1 MELIGI
7 FLIFLLVFINGFFV
21 ASEFAMVSL
30 RPSRL
35 EELVKENRS
44 MALLTKKAIGKIDD
58 MLSVC
63 QVGITVASLLLG
75 WIGEAYFARI
85 VGGIFSLF
93 TIPAEAVTIHSISIG
108 VAFTLIT
115 LFHVILG
122 ELVPKTIAIQNTEAV
137 ALGVSGPMWLFYYLF
152 FPVTF
157 VMNRLAGGVLTI
169 FRLQRTGDKY
179 VHSPE
184 ELMIIIEEQRKNGRI
199 DNEEMRLIQKTF
211 DFSEHTAKDV
221 MTHRLSIVGISQDST
236 IDKILPLI
244 AEHSFSRYP
253 IYDGT
258 LDKITGII
266 HVQKYL
272 KWQADHATSKG
283 KKEKI
288 TAIMERDFAVVPES
302 MSIERVMSKLRE
314 KKQHMAIVIDEYG
327 GVAGLLTL
335 EDIIEEFFGEIRDE
349 TDTDEKDTPA
359 VTKKSKPILIDG
371 ETEIDSLTGILEG
384 EEPRDMEEV
393 RTIAGYFLEKNEDM
407 PKEGSSV
414 RIKKGILKVKKMEG
428 NKIVSILF
436 TPKGAFADESD
447 SESERELA
455 GEDR

>member
-7 FLIFLLVFINGFFV
+7 LLILILVFINGFFV
-21 ASEFAMVSL
+21 AAEFAMVSI

-44 MALLTKKAIGKIDD
+44 MALMTKKAVSKIDD

-63 QVGITVASLLLG
+63 QVGITIASLLLG
-75 WIGEAYFARI
+75 WIGEEYFASI
-85 VGGIFSLF
+85 VSGIFRLF
-93 TIPAEAVTIHSISIG
+93 DLHVEALTVHSISIG
-108 VAFTLIT
+108 VAFTVIT

-122 ELVPKTIAIQNTEAV
+122 ELVPKSIAIQNTETV
-137 ALGVSGPMWLFYYLF
+137 ALGVSAPMWLFYYLF

-157 VMNRLAGGVLTI
+157 IMNRLAGGVLTL
-169 FRLQRTGDKY
+169 FRLQQTGDKY

-184 ELMIIIEEQRKNGRI
+184 ELMIIIEEQRKQGRI
-199 DNEEMRLIQKTF
+199 DKEEMRLIQKTF
-211 DFSEHTAKDV
+211 DFSEHSAKDV
-221 MTHRLSIVGISQDST
+221 MTHRLSIIGISQDST
-236 IDKILPLI
+236 IDKLLPLI

-253 IYDGT
+253 VYDQT
-258 LDKITGII
+258 LDKITGIV

-272 KWQADHATSKG
+272 KWQADHTSSKG

-288 TAIMERDFAVVPES
+288 TALMEKDLVVVPES

-314 KKQHMAIVIDEYG
+314 KKQHMGIVIDEYG

-349 TDTDEKDTPA
+349 TDTDETPS
-359 VTKKSKPILIDG
+359 VNRKSKTVLLDG
-371 ETEIDSLTGILEG
+371 ETEIDSLTNILEG
-384 EEPRDMEEV
+384 EEQEDLDEV

-407 PKEGSSV
+407 PKEGSVV

-428 NKIVSILF
+428 NKILSISF
-436 TPKGAFADESD
+436 TPKGESTSED
-447 SESERELA
+447 SESETDKEVSV
-455 GEDR
+455 EDR

>member
-7 FLIFLLVFINGFFV
+7 FLIFLLVFVNGFFV
-21 ASEFAMVSL
+21 AAEFSMVSL

-44 MALLTKKAIGKIDD
+44 MALLTKKAVSKLDD

-63 QVGITVASLLLG
+63 QVGITIASLLLG
-75 WIGEAYFARI
+75 WIGEEYFSHI
-85 VGGIFSLF
+85 VAGMFKLFSLD
-93 TIPAEAVTIHSISIG
+93 AEPLTIHSISIG

-122 ELVPKTIAIQNTEAV
+122 ELVPKTLAIQNTESI
-137 ALGVSGPMWLFYYLF
+137 ALGVAAPMWLFYYLF

-157 VMNRLAGGVLTI
+157 VMNRLSGGVLTL

-179 VHSPE
+179 VHSAE
-184 ELMIIIEEQRKNGRI
+184 ELMIIIEEQRKQGRI

-211 DFSEHTAKDV
+211 DFSEHIARDV
-221 MTHRLSIVGISQDST
+221 MTHRLSIVGIPQDST
-236 IDKILPLI
+236 IDKLLPLI
-244 AEHSFSRYP
+244 AEHNFSRYP
-253 IYDGT
+253 VYDQT
-258 LDKITGII
+258 LDKITGIV

-272 KWQADHATSKG
+272 KWQAEHTSSKG

-288 TAIMERDFAVVPES
+288 TSIMQKDFPFVPDS
-302 MSIERVMSKLRE
+302 MSIERVMKKLRE

-349 TDTDEKDTPA
+349 TDTDEKDTPLVKRA
-359 VTKKSKPILIDG
+359 KTIVLDG
-371 ETEIDSLTGILEG
+371 ETEIDSLRYILEG
-384 EEPRDMEEV
+384 EEPDDLEEV
-393 RTIAGYFLEKNEDM
+393 RTIAGFFLDKNEDM
-407 PKEGSSV
+407 PKEGSIIH
-414 RIKKGILKVKKMEG
+414 IKKGILKVKKMDG
-428 NKIVSILF
+428 NKIVSISF
-436 TPKGAFADESD
+436 TPKGDI
-447 SESERELA
+447 LA
-455 GEDR
+455 EEDPENDRDHTEDR

>member
-1 MELIGI
+1 MEFLGI
-7 FLIFLLVFINGFFV
+7 FLILSLVFINGFFV
-21 ASEFAMVSL
+21 AAEFAMVSL

-44 MALLTKKAIGKIDD
+44 MALLTKKAITKLDD

-63 QVGITVASLLLG
+63 QVGITIASLLLG
-75 WIGEAYFARI
+75 WIGEE
-85 VGGIFSLF
+85 IFSRIIINTFLLF
-93 TIPAEAVTIHSISIG
+93 QFPVDPVTIHSIAI
-108 VAFTLIT
+108 AFAFGFIT

-122 ELVPKTIAIQNTEAV
+122 ELVPKTLAIQNTESI
-137 ALGVSGPMWLFYYLF
+137 ALGVAFPMWVFYYLF

-157 VMNRLAGGVLTI
+157 VMNRLSGGVLTL

-179 VHSPE
+179 VHSAE
-184 ELMIIIEEQRKNGRI
+184 ELMIIIEEQRKQGRI

-236 IDKILPLI
+236 IDKLLPLI
-244 AEHSFSRYP
+244 AEHNFSRYP
-253 IYDGT
+253 VYDQT
-258 LDKITGII
+258 LDKITGIV

-272 KWQADHATSKG
+272 KWQAEHMTSKG

-288 TAIMERDFAVVPES
+288 TAIMEKHFALVPES
-302 MSIERVMSKLRE
+302 MSIERVMKKLRE

-349 TDTDEKDTPA
+349 TDTDENDVPL
-359 VTKKSKPILIDG
+359 VKKSKTIVLDG
-371 ETEIDSLTGILEG
+371 ETEIDSLMYILEG
-384 EEPRDMEEV
+384 EEPDDLQEV
-393 RTIAGYFLEKNEDM
+393 RTIAGFFLDKNEDM
-407 PKEGSSV
+407 PKEGST
-414 RIKKGILKVKKMEG
+414 IKIKRGTLKVKKMEG
-428 NKIVSILF
+428 NKIVSISF
-436 TPKGAFADESD
+436 TPKGDISQEE
-447 SESERELA
+447 ESEVERESSL
-455 GEDR
+455 EDR

>member
-1 MELIGI
+1 MEIIGI

-21 ASEFAMVSL
+21 AAEFAMVSI

-44 MALLTKKAIGKIDD
+44 MALITKKAIAKIDD

-75 WIGEAYFARI
+75 WIGEALFAK
-85 VGGIFSLF
+85 VVVGIFSIFQL
-93 TIPAEAVTIHSISIG
+93 EMDAVTVHSIAIG
-108 VAFTLIT
+108 VSFTLIT
-115 LFHVILG
+115 LLHVILG
-122 ELVPKTIAIQNTEAV
+122 ELVPKTLAIQNTEAI
-137 ALGVSGPMWLFYYLF
+137 ALGVSPLMWLFYYLF

-179 VHSPE
+179 VHSAE
-184 ELMIIIEEQRKNGRI
+184 ELMIIIEEQRKQGRI
-199 DNEEMRLIQKTF
+199 DNSEMQLIQKTF

-221 MTHRLSIVGISQDST
+221 MTHRLSVVGIPFDST
-236 IDKILPLI
+236 IDKLLPLI
-244 AEHSFSRYP
+244 AEHNFSRYP
-253 IYDGT
+253 VYEQT
-258 LDKITGII
+258 LDKIIGII

-272 KWQADHATSKG
+272 KWQAEHTSSKG

-288 TAIMERDFAVVPES
+288 TSLMEKDLVTVPES
-302 MSIERVMSKLRE
+302 MSIEKVMTKLRE

-349 TDTDEKDTPA
+349 TDTDEKDVSSVNKRSNTI
-359 VTKKSKPILIDG
+359 ILDG
-371 ETEIDSLTGILEG
+371 EAEIDSLTEILEG
-384 EEPRDMEEV
+384 EEPSDMEEV
-393 RTIAGYFLEKNEDM
+393 RTIAGYFMEKNEDM
-407 PKEGSSV
+407 PKEGSVV
-414 RIKKGILKVKKMEG
+414 RIKKGYLKVKKMEG
-428 NKIVSILF
+428 NKILSIVF
-436 TPKGAFADESD
+436 TPKGDEGVD
-447 SESERELA
+447 AEFEKELSL
-455 GEDR
+455 EDR